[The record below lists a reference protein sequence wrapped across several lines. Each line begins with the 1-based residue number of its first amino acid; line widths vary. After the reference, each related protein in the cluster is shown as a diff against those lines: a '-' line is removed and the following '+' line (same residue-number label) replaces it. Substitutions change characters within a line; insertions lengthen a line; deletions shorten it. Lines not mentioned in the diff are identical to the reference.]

1 MIGKIRRTG
10 LLAILVTGLLA
21 GSIAVADAA
30 PKTAPKTAPKA
41 APKTGA
47 KCTSVGAVSGAL
59 ACSRKAGR
67 LVWAKADA
75 SPNGSGLTASG
86 VAGATPSSVATATT
100 ANAGT
105 NAGTTARTT
114 AGTTGTGTTATAGI
128 EGVWKA
134 TPDSAVGY
142 RVKEVL
148 EGQSTE
154 GVGRT
159 NAVTGTVLIA
169 GTKVTS
175 VELSVDMTTM
185 KSDQRNR
192 DKEFHGRIM
201 DTAKYPTA
209 KLKLTSP
216 IDFGH
221 VPVDREQ
228 VNVKAKGDLTLHGLT
243 KPVEL
248 DISARIVGASVEVQ
262 GAYKIVFSEWG
273 IPAPSV
279 AGVVKTEDD
288 GELEFLVVFAR

>member
-1 MIGKIRRTG
+1 MKRTLG
-10 LLAILVTGLLA
+10 PALLAMAILAAASGTAANGA
-21 GSIAVADAA
+21 GKSAA
-30 PKTAPKTAPKA
+30 
-41 APKTGA
+41 KTGA
-47 KCTSVGAVSGAL
+47 RCSTAGAASGGL
-59 ACSRKAGR
+59 TCSRKAGR
-67 LVWAKADA
+67 LVWAKPLVTVSDVAT
-75 SPNGSGLTASG
+75 PLVTTASG
-86 VAGATPSSVATATT
+86 AANTVASGAANATNTVASGAANATT
-100 ANAGT
+100 KTPVAP
-105 NAGTTARTT
+105 
-114 AGTTGTGTTATAGI
+114 AGI

-134 TPDSAVGY
+134 TPESVVGY

-159 NAVTGTVLIA
+159 NAVTGTVTIA
-169 GTKVTS
+169 GTKATS
-175 VELSVDMTTM
+175 VELTVDMTTM

-209 KLKLTSP
+209 KLKVTAP

-221 VPVDREQ
+221 VPADREPLTF
-228 VNVKAKGDLTLHGLT
+228 KAKGDLTMHGVT

-248 DISARIVGASVEVQ
+248 DVSARIVATTVEVQ
-262 GAYKIVFSEWG
+262 GSLKIVFSEWG

-279 AGVVKTEDD
+279 AGIVKTEDD